1 MPNELVPVNMLS
13 ALQGWS
19 TLTSREQALVEK
31 ETKALG
37 EALIGY
43 GRSRLAIGEHLT
55 RVREVL
61 EPKQLFSKYLA
72 AYNLKRSTAY
82 KHMTSYE
89 NASRSLPEPVLRVA
103 MARNMN
109 MLGDSPDQ
117 PLGVYTDV
125 TKRLPPPRT
134 EDPKKIHEY
143 LDTVEEARL
152 KKKRNVRKSRQME
165 EIEYDADVLLKE
177 CYRFIDSRLQKLPSR
192 GRARRQWMDRL
203 VGMMLTRIGVSG
215 SHSFEAEGIPADFP
229 AVVGRPRQDSAA

>member
-1 MPNELVPVNMLS
+1 MSNELVPVNVLLT
-13 ALQGWS
+13 LQGW
-19 TLTSREQALVEK
+19 TALTAREQALVEK

-61 EPKQLFSKYLA
+61 EPKQLFSKYLV

-82 KHMTSYE
+82 KHITAYE
-89 NASRSLPEPVLRVA
+89 NASKSLPEPFLRVA

-109 MLGDSPDQ
+109 MLGDSPEK
-117 PLGVYTDV
+117 PLGIYTDV

-134 EDPKKIHEY
+134 EDPRKIHEY

-152 KKKRNVRKSRQME
+152 RKKRNVRKSKVD
-165 EIEYDADVLLKE
+165 EIEYDADTLLKE
-177 CYRFIDSRLQKLPSR
+177 CYRFVDIRLQKLPAR

-215 SHSFEAEGIPADFP
+215 SHSFEAEAVPEDFI
-229 AVVGRPRQDSAA
+229 AVVGRPRKDSAA